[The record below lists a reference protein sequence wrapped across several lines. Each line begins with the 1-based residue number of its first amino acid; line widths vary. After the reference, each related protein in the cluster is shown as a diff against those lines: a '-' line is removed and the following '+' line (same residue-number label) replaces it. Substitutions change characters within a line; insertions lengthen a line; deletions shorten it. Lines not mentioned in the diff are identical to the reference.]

1 MGKVGDGPTGS
12 RRSRG
17 GYRSGE
23 ADVVL
28 AAAFDRI
35 HRLIG
40 AFDERFSV
48 VAVVRVEADADAG
61 ADLALFAGHRDRLGD
76 GRKQAAA
83 EDLNGGVLADIGEQ
97 DGEFAATEARHPVAV
112 AHGIA
117 QPRRDCFE
125 HLVARG
131 VAEAVVDGI
140 EAVQVRCRPPKPG
153 AGSTIPSDHNHG
165 SGDVPPLRD
174 GAPMDDYD
182 RLFYQSLCL
191 PRTHPDHLAALG
203 RLMGLSAAEPYG
215 CRVLELGCAA
225 GGNLIPMACRLPQAR
240 FVGVDLSAAQIGAGQ
255 RLVGTLGLDNIELR
269 VADIAMLDDGIG
281 EFDYVIAHGVYSW
294 VPEAVRAGLLRLARR
309 VLAPDGLC
317 YISFNTLPGWRMR
330 GMLRDILCDACR
342 GVTEPPARLAAAQA
356 ALVRLEQA
364 LPELPG
370 LAADYLRAEIAAL
383 RGLHPS
389 YLYFEYLAKH
399 NRAFLFRDFLAD
411 IEAQGLRYLCDADLQ
426 RQFPASLGDAVDSA
440 LADLT
445 DGADVEQWLDF
456 VGTRNFRESLLM
468 RDDARCDEQ
477 LSLER
482 FAGLCFSADRATASD
497 VGPAQ
502 RCRSD
507 FPAAGRGVGRCATS
521 AEQGAASRVGRTLSG
536 CTAAIAAV
544 ASSAAPGAG
553 RRRWSCRRGRCA
565 ACGIVR
571 PVRARQL
578 ACPSASAAVCRGYCA
593 AAGCDRAGP
602 RPGRERAGSGR
613 DHRSR

>member
-1 MGKVGDGPTGS
+1 
-12 RRSRG
+12 
-17 GYRSGE
+17 
-23 ADVVL
+23 
-28 AAAFDRI
+28 
-35 HRLIG
+35 
-40 AFDERFSV
+40 
-48 VAVVRVEADADAG
+48 
-61 ADLALFAGHRDRLGD
+61 
-76 GRKQAAA
+76 
-83 EDLNGGVLADIGEQ
+83 
-97 DGEFAATEARHPVAV
+97 
-112 AHGIA
+112 
-117 QPRRDCFE
+117 
-125 HLVARG
+125 
-131 VAEAVVDGI
+131 
-140 EAVQVRCRPPKPG
+140 
-153 AGSTIPSDHNHG
+153 
-165 SGDVPPLRD
+165 
-174 GAPMDDYD
+174 MDDYD
-182 RLFYQSLCL
+182 LLFYQSLCL

-203 RLMGLSAAEPYG
+203 RLMGLNAAEPEG

-225 GGNLIPMACRLPQAR
+225 GGNLIPMACRLPRAR

-281 EFDYVIAHGVYSW
+281 EFDYVVAHGVYSW
-294 VPEAVRAGLLRLARR
+294 VPEAVRAALLRLARR

-364 LPELPG
+364 LPEFPG

-482 FAGLCFSADRATASD
+482 FAGLCFSADVQPPATLDLRDAAAATFRRPDGESVD
-497 VGPAQ
+497 VRHPLSKALLLELAGRYPDALPLSQLLPAAQ
-502 RCRSD
+502 RRVQ
-507 FPAAGRGVGRCATS
+507 AAGGGHADEVDTLLEELFGLFARGNLRARLHPRRSV
-521 AEQGAASRVGRTLSG
+521 
-536 CTAAIAAV
+536 AAV
-544 ASSAAPGAG
+544 APRPAATALARAEVASGQDQVATIDHGNLGVDALAARLIGYLDGSRTVSELAARLLADLDDGTLRPTDDLSA
-553 RRRWSCRRGRCA
+553 
-565 ACGIVR
+565 R
-571 PVRARQL
+571 PAIGSPQALER
-578 ACPSASAAVCRGYCA
+578 VCRELLVLFRRYGVLEQSVE
-593 AAGCDRAGP
+593 G
-602 RPGRERAGSGR
+602 
-613 DHRSR
+613 